1 MQKLCLCCAFD
12 RFDPYRILGIMSAK
26 QSYEVEVK
34 SLLGSKEEAKRLKN
48 LMAVKWPGLK
58 MKTSYKQLNH
68 YFIPG
73 DFSALLTKIGSHFSE
88 EEKNKYEDAVRQGK
102 SFSVRSREYEDS
114 VILVIKAS
122 VDETTSANG
131 ISRMEFE
138 AKVPL
143 SLHELDAKL
152 LDSGFSYQAKWSRER
167 EEYPAPGITVCIDK
181 NAGYGYLA
189 EFEKVVQNQNDI
201 LGALGEIKT
210 VMQEFGISEL
220 PQDRL
225 ERMFAHYNQHWS
237 DYYGTEKTF
246 TIA

>member
-1 MQKLCLCCAFD
+1 
-12 RFDPYRILGIMSAK
+12 MSSR
-26 QSYEVEVK
+26 QSYEVEIK
-34 SLLGSKEEAKRLKN
+34 SLLGSREEAERLRK
-48 LMAVKWPGLK
+48 LMAAKWPGLT

-73 DFSALLTKIGSHFSE
+73 DFSVLLAKIGGHFSE
-88 EEKNKYEDAVRQGK
+88 EEKNKYEDAVKRGK
-102 SFSVRSREYEDS
+102 SFSVRSREYEGS

-138 AKVPL
+138 AKLPVAL
-143 SLHELDAKL
+143 SELDKNL
-152 LDSGFSYQAKWSRER
+152 LGSGFSYQAKWSRER
-167 EEYPAPGITVCIDK
+167 EEYPAPELTVCIDK

-189 EFEKVVQNQNDI
+189 EFEKVVQNQEDI
-201 LGALGEIKT
+201 PAALAEVKA
-210 VMQEFGISEL
+210 VMREFGISEL

-225 ERMFAHYNQHWS
+225 ERMFNFYNKHWA

>member
-1 MQKLCLCCAFD
+1 
-12 RFDPYRILGIMSAK
+12 MSAK
-26 QSYEVEVK
+26 QSYEIEVK
-34 SLLGSKEEAKRLKN
+34 SLLGGREEAERLKG
-48 LMAVKWPGLK
+48 LMSAKWPGLK

-73 DFSALLTKIGSHFSE
+73 DFSALLAKIGNNFSE

-102 SFSVRSREYEDS
+102 SFSVRSREYEGS

-122 VDETTSANG
+122 LDANTSANG

-143 SLHELDAKL
+143 SLQELDAKL

-167 EEYPAPGITVCIDK
+167 EEYPAPNITVCIDK

-189 EFEKVVQNQNDI
+189 EFEKVIQDQKDI
-201 LGALGEIKT
+201 PVALNEIKA

-225 ERMFAHYNQHWS
+225 ERMFEHYNKHWS